1 MQKFVSTIHVCMYAF
16 RALEEEQRL
25 HSQLASDIR
34 ARVEGSSS
42 EAEQQQVVGRLQAS
56 LATERSRLFEI
67 QQQLDAE
74 LGRVKQLDALLKVK
88 DANAQQQ
95 HDELAQQLDAERSVC
110 RRLKTDLN
118 TLQVHTAVYCR
129 RSMFVYI

>member
-1 MQKFVSTIHVCMYAF
+1 MHAY

-34 ARVEGSSS
+34 ARFEGSSS

-56 LATERSRLFEI
+56 LATERSRLIEI

-88 DANAQQQ
+88 DTNAQQQ
-95 HDELAQQLDAERSVC
+95 QDELAQQLDAERSVC

-118 TLQVHTAVYCR
+118 TLQVQSAVYCR
-129 RSMFVYI
+129 RSMFVYIQGHHIYVV